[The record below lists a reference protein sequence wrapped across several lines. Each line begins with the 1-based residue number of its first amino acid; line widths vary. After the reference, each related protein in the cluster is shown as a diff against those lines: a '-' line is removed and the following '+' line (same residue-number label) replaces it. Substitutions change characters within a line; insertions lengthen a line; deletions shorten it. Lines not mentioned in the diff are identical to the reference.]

1 MQVNDINAIISKVNY
16 EEISDPAAKICFK
29 ITRRTYADA
38 EEAQDLRKVYI
49 DAGRFEKTTDFKI
62 VVKEDKALVS
72 LMNRHFAL
80 GIYIFIL

>member
-1 MQVNDINAIISKVNY
+1 MEGIEVIPRIIY
-16 EEISDPAAKICFK
+16 EEISDPTAKICFK

-38 EEAQDLRKVYI
+38 EEALELRKVYI
-49 DAGRFEKTTDFKI
+49 TAGRFQITTDFKI

-80 GIYIFIL
+80 GICF